1 MLFGWTWMDKIEL
14 WLDLILN
21 DDKFICYNLLW
32 FISSCIENEL
42 FAEERRKL
50 NRLYFSSHASYASDR
65 QFCNSPHTCTGM
77 LIAHWSHC
85 GIVYLCQFRHR
96 GMPSIPKCIN
106 PEYRTCPTECIQ
118 HIPHP
123 LLCKS
128 SIVDA
133 FKSKKKKTF
142 CLLYFFMIRMTKNNM
157 LQCRMHY
164 IQIHFSLTVCKNCIE
179 FSYGWEWRERRQKTK
194 LKDVRNFLF
203 QKNALGKIIVS
214 ESVWNKS
221 FDLVWLIFVLSNA
234 WIETKKVH
242 TYLVMWLMNIPYV
255 NCLFSFSN

>member
-133 FKSKKKKTF
+133 FKSKKKKHSA
-142 CLLYFFMIRMTKNNM
+142 Y
-157 LQCRMHY
+157 Y
-164 IQIHFSLTVCKNCIE
+164 IILWSGWQRTICCSAACIIYKYI
-179 FSYGWEWRERRQKTK
+179 FLWLSAKTALNSHMGENDANDGRK
-194 LKDVRNFLF
+194 RN
-203 QKNALGKIIVS
+203 
-214 ESVWNKS
+214 
-221 FDLVWLIFVLSNA
+221 
-234 WIETKKVH
+234 
-242 TYLVMWLMNIPYV
+242 
-255 NCLFSFSN
+255 